1 MLNKSVLTGTATNV
15 SLSMPISKVD
25 VENRLVSGF
34 ATLDNADTQGDVVS
48 PSASLDAFQR
58 FRGNIREMHSPEKAA
73 GRMVKFEERVYFD
86 EEANRFYNGIY
97 VTAYISKGA
106 QDTWEKVMD
115 GTLSGFSIGGGV
127 DDFTMDIDEDGNPI
141 RTIVKYSLTELS
153 LVDNPAN
160 QLANVLSIQKSTG
173 TVTGI
178 LADVETKTIFFC
190 PTDGVALV
198 SREEKHD
205 CSECGNHMENIGWC
219 ESSGENVMKEMQKA
233 MTNYLAADDRKGGA
247 INNMTVEKNDEVAS
261 EEVSTEKVDEV
272 EATDADEITGEV
284 DETPAEEADAPE
296 EEGEAVDAEE
306 DEGAEDLTAVL
317 AEFQERLMKSIE
329 DGHTQQTEQVESLRK
344 EFGGIEDKFTE
355 KLDAL
360 EKSIAKLE
368 SDQEELGK
376 NFNGIRE
383 SVAQV
388 EKGLKD
394 VDPSTAIKKSADT
407 DQSVDSDTERESR
420 LPFGGAFLNAGS
432 L

>member
-15 SLSMPISKVD
+15 HLSMPISKVD

-48 PSASLDAFQR
+48 AEASLDAFRR
-58 FRGNIREMHSPEKAA
+58 FRGNIREQHNESLAA
-73 GRMVKFEERVYFD
+73 GRMVSFEERVYLD
-86 EEANRFYNGIY
+86 EDTNKFYKGIY

-127 DDFTMDIDEDGNPI
+127 DDFTMGVDDAGNAI

-160 QLANVLSIQKSTG
+160 QLANVLSFQKSSG
-173 TVTGI
+173 TVTGM
-178 LADVETKTIFFC
+178 LADVETQTIFFC

-219 ESSGENVMKEMQKA
+219 ESSGDNVMKEMQKA
-233 MTNYLAADDRKGGA
+233 MESYLSADDRKGGA
-247 INNMTVEKNDEVAS
+247 INNMTVENNDEVAN
-261 EEVSTEKVDEV
+261 EDVSTTEV
-272 EATDADEITGEV
+272 EETDDATENANEA
-284 DETPAEEADAPE
+284 PAEEADAPE
-296 EEGEAVDAEE
+296 VEGEPVDAEE
-306 DEGAEDLTAVL
+306 DEGSEDLTAVL

-329 DGHTQQTEQVESLRK
+329 EGHTQQTEQVETLRK

-360 EKSIAKLE
+360 EKSITKLE
-368 SDQEELGK
+368 ADQAELGK
-376 NFNGIRE
+376 SFNGIKE
-383 SVAQV
+383 SVAHV
-388 EKGLKD
+388 EKGLRD
-394 VDPSTAIKKSADT
+394 VDPTTAIRKSADT
-407 DQSVDSDTERESR
+407 DQSTDTEPVTKSIWA
-420 LPFGGAFLNAGS
+420 GTFLNTGS